1 MLSELI
7 VRQAESKDK
16 VYSLSDKRGLILT
29 VHPNGSKYWILR
41 VYVDGKER
49 RRSLGKWPELSL
61 KEARSKAH
69 DVFKNI
75 VSYTPQTTG
84 GDKFEDLAAEWLN
97 TRMEDKKPSYVKTIK
112 LRLNKFILPKIGEM
126 RLNDISSAVVLQLC
140 RDIEARGILETASRV
155 KQIIGAVFR
164 FAIASGKAEND
175 PTVALAGA
183 LKTHHEQHMAT
194 ITDPDKIA
202 LLISQMKNYPY
213 DVVRIAMLFSIYT
226 FARPGEVRSA
236 EWKEI
241 DFDNRLWKIPAE
253 KMKMKRPHI
262 IPLSSQVI
270 DLLNEL
276 KKFTGRQKWLFPSA
290 RLNGR
295 CMSENTVRVALRTL
309 GYSKSEIV
317 PHGFRSMASTILNEQ
332 GWSPDV
338 IERQLAHVEQNK
350 VRAAYNR
357 AEYLDE
363 RKNMMQSWADWLDG
377 LEY

>member
-61 KEARSKAH
+61 KEARAKAH

-270 DLLNEL
+270 DLLTEL